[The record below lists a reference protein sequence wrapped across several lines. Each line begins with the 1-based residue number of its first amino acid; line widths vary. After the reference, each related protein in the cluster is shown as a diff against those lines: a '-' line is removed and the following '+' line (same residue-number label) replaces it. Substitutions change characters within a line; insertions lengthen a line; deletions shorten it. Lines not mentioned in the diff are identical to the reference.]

1 MEARQGCIINDM
13 VSLEEVYFKVKIG
26 RGRGGLF
33 REGLDNEKKI
43 YVYHHITSII
53 YLLQKANF
61 THNIG

>member
-1 MEARQGCIINDM
+1 M

-43 YVYHHITSII
+43 YVLHHITSII